1 MLQPYTKP
9 ALTYAEQLLKL
20 QSNGMVISD
29 EPAALRALA
38 NISYYRLSA
47 YWHPFRLRNTQ
58 TNAALDAFEAG
69 TRFEDAIALYEFD
82 QQLRSLVLSA
92 IEPIEVAV
100 RTQFTYHLAH
110 QHGAFGYTQAH
121 HFHPQFNHADWV
133 KKLAEE
139 TTRSKDAFI
148 LHYKS
153 KYTNYPTL
161 PIWML
166 TEVMSLGSLSQG
178 YKGLRNDIKMTPS
191 GEGNKQIIA
200 NHFGLHYKKL
210 EAWLHTLSYVRNV
223 CAHHSRLW
231 NRELAIRPDQ
241 QKDCNWLPPLTPR
254 NDRVFYVLLVL
265 RNMLQS
271 LGKADPWTAQMTQL
285 LDPVCESKRWRSAMG
300 VPDAW
305 ATHPLWVMVSNS

>member
-9 ALTYAEQLLKL
+9 ALTYALQLLKL
-20 QSNGMVISD
+20 QGNGMSISD

-38 NISYYRLSA
+38 SISYYRLSA
-47 YWHPFRLRNTQ
+47 YWYPFRLRDTQ

-139 TTRSKDAFI
+139 ATRSKDAFI
-148 LHYKS
+148 CTTKANTPITPLYLFGCSPKS
-153 KYTNYPTL
+153 
-161 PIWML
+161 
-166 TEVMSLGSLSQG
+166 
-178 YKGLRNDIKMTPS
+178 
-191 GEGNKQIIA
+191 
-200 NHFGLHYKKL
+200 
-210 EAWLHTLSYVRNV
+210 
-223 CAHHSRLW
+223 
-231 NRELAIRPDQ
+231 
-241 QKDCNWLPPLTPR
+241 
-254 NDRVFYVLLVL
+254 
-265 RNMLQS
+265 
-271 LGKADPWTAQMTQL
+271 
-285 LDPVCESKRWRSAMG
+285 
-300 VPDAW
+300 
-305 ATHPLWVMVSNS
+305 